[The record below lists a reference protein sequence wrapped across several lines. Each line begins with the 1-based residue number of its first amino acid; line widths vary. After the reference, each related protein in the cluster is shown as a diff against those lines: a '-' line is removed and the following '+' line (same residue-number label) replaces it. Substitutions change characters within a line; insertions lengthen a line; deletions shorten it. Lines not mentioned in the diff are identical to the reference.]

1 MSFTHLHV
9 HGNFSFRD
17 GASSVEEL
25 AERAKALGMDSLAL
39 TDHDGLPGA
48 IRFYKACK
56 KAGIKPIVGLELVV
70 NKEGP
75 PPSRSSDIAERRGGH
90 HLTLLSKDLE
100 GYRNLC
106 RIVTG
111 MHLRHGRPES
121 QEERDWPV
129 CPPDL
134 LAAHASHL
142 FALSGCAK
150 GLVSSLLASNR
161 SGAALEAA
169 KEIASL
175 FEPNSFFI
183 ELQNPREEGSAET
196 VRGLAR
202 LGAAAGLPL
211 VATNNVHY
219 AAPDGY
225 RVHELLASIRDI
237 EPLPDA
243 SRRSNAELYLKSPPE
258 MAALFATYPAAIKN
272 TGWIARRCNADL
284 DLESFKFPRVALPE
298 GETDFSYLSKLCMD
312 RVRKRYRPVTSKVMR
327 RLSHE
332 LDVIDRMGF
341 AAYFIIVYDIV
352 RFARTRGIRCG
363 GRGSAA
369 DSLVCYLLDV
379 THVDPIEHDLLF
391 ERFLNPERRDM
402 PDIDI
407 DFDAARRDEVIDY
420 VYETY
425 GHDKVAMV
433 ATVNTFRARSAV
445 RGVAKAFDYE
455 PEEVDR
461 IAAPIPWT
469 GASKIR
475 EALDSL
481 PEVAGYEDAIAPY
494 ASKSIPR
501 RDPDLLFDLCAEIDR
516 YPRHLGVHLAGLVIS
531 PTPLTDY
538 MPLQWSAKGVVISQ
552 FDKDDLEDMGLVKM
566 DILGLRMLSAIEDA
580 QEMVR
585 QRRRLSCD
593 SEGGSAF
600 DIDALPLGDEKT
612 YAQLR
617 TTHTIGTFQL
627 ESPGMRELLGRL
639 QPTRFADIV
648 ANISLFRP
656 GPMQADM
663 ITPYIARRHG
673 EQPVVFDHPACRKP
687 LEETFG
693 VIIYQEQILEIAAAL
708 AGFSLGQADQLRRA
722 MTHDRSPEEMAKI
735 RDGFIEGCLA
745 KGVAR
750 EVAEA
755 VFDKIK
761 AFAAFGFNKAHASS
775 FGLVAYQ
782 TAYLRAHHPSE
793 LLVGILNN
801 MPMGF
806 YPASV
811 ILNEIVRA
819 GGKVTPLDI
828 NASRLRFH
836 IEESGEAR
844 VAFSY
849 VKGLTEREMKSIV
862 TARAEAPF
870 VSLEDFRARTKVSER
885 SVERLLSAG
894 AFDSFGSRKAQLA
907 SLAHGLPLDVLPGED
922 FSETE
927 KLFMEYGVLGL
938 YQRAHPMSFIEEEL
952 GRQGVVWSKDLPN
965 LPDSSRVKVAG
976 LLINRQTPPTKSGQR
991 IIFSTIED
999 AYGVVD
1005 LTLFERDQSPENAR
1019 ANCFSYAILV
1029 EGQLR
1034 KTGAVGIG
1042 VIAKRV
1048 RKLELFAGAHKV
1060 PGVHE
1065 FKTRKTYG

>member
-1 MSFTHLHV
+1 MFVHLHV
-9 HGNFSFRD
+9 HTNFSFRD

-25 AERAKALGMDSLAL
+25 AHRAKALGMDALAI
-39 TDHDGLPGA
+39 TDHDGLFGV
-48 IRFYKACK
+48 IRFYKACQ
-56 KAGIKPIVGLELVV
+56 KAGIKPIVGLEVV
-70 NKEGP
+70 VADEPESTQP
-75 PPSRSSDIAERRGGH
+75 PNGREAHERGH
-90 HLTLLSKDLE
+90 HLVLLAKDIE

-106 RIVTG
+106 RVVTG
-111 MHLRHGRPES
+111 MHIRFERPED
-121 QEERDWPV
+121 QDERDYPV
-129 CPPDL
+129 CPLGL

-142 FALSGCAK
+142 FALSGCGK
-150 GLVSSLLASNR
+150 GLIPKLAEAGR
-161 SGAALEAA
+161 LTEAVETAVDLAA
-169 KEIASL
+169 L

-183 ELQNPREEGSAET
+183 ELQNPREEGSAEA
-196 VRGLAR
+196 VRRLAEVAR
-202 LGAAAGLPL
+202 QAGLPI

-225 RVHELLASIRDI
+225 KVHELLASIKEI
-237 EPLPDA
+237 EPIPDEPK
-243 SRRSNAELYLKSPPE
+243 RGNGELYLKSAAE
-258 MAALFATYPAAIKN
+258 MAGLFAGYEAAIKN
-272 TGWIARRCNADL
+272 TDWIARRCSADL
-284 DLESFKFPRVALPE
+284 DLESFKFPRVPLPS
-298 GETDFSYLSKLCMD
+298 GETAFSYLSKLCMD
-312 RVRKRYRPVTSKVMR
+312 RVRSRYSPVTSEVTS
-327 RLSHE
+327 RLAHE
-332 LDVIDRMGF
+332 LDVIDKMGF

-352 RFARTRGIRCG
+352 RFAREHGIRCS

-369 DSLVCYLLDV
+369 DSLVCYLLDI
-379 THVDPIEHDLLF
+379 THADPIEHDLLF

-445 RGVAKAFDYE
+445 RNVAKAFDYE
-455 PEEVDR
+455 PDEIDR
-461 IAAPIPWT
+461 LARPIPWT
-469 GASKIR
+469 SASKIR
-475 EALDSL
+475 EALAGL
-481 PEVAGYEDAIAPY
+481 PEMAGYEHQIAPY
-494 ASKSIPR
+494 ASKTIPR
-501 RDPDLLFDLCAEIDR
+501 RDPDVLFDLCAEIDH

-566 DILGLRMLSAIEDA
+566 DILGLRMLSAVSDA

-585 QRRRLSCD
+585 SKKPRFNVD
-593 SEGGSAF
+593 K
-600 DIDALPLGDEKT
+600 LPLDDEKT

-617 TTHTIGTFQL
+617 TTHSIGTFQL

-639 QPTRFADIV
+639 QPTRFSDVI

-673 EQPVVFDHPACRKP
+673 HEPTTFDDEACRKP
-687 LEETFG
+687 LVETFG

-722 MTHDRSPEEMAKI
+722 MTHDRSPAEMAKI
-735 RDGFIEGCLA
+735 RDGFIEGCVS

-750 EVAEA
+750 EVGVT

-761 AFAAFGFNKAHASS
+761 AFAAFGFNKAHAAS

-782 TAYLRAHHPSE
+782 TAYLRAHHPAE

-811 ILNEIVRA
+811 ILNEIHRCHIPVA
-819 GGKVTPLDI
+819 PLDV
-828 NASRLRFH
+828 NASRLRFY
-836 IEESGEAR
+836 IEEAGKPGEAEKSAVR
-844 VAFSY
+844 VPLSY
-849 VKGLTEREMKSIV
+849 VKGLTEREMKSLV
-862 TARAEAPF
+862 TVRAESLF
-870 VSLEDFRARTKVSER
+870 DSLEDFRSRTKVSER
-885 SVERLLSAG
+885 STERLVRAG
-894 AFDSFGSRKAQLA
+894 AFDSFGSRKSQLA
-907 SLAHGLPLDVLPGED
+907 SLAHNLPLDALPSED
-922 FSETE
+922 FTQLE
-927 KLFMEYGVLGL
+927 KLFMEYEVLGVW
-938 YQRAHPMSFIEEEL
+938 QREHPLAFLEEEL
-952 GRQGVVWSKDLPN
+952 ARMGVVTSEQ
-965 LPDSSRVKVAG
+965 LPDLRDGSRVKVAG
-976 LLINRQTPPTKSGQR
+976 LLVNRQTPPTKSGQR

-999 AYGVVD
+999 ARGVID
-1005 LTLFERDQSPENAR
+1005 LTLFERDQTPENAR
-1019 ANCFSYAILV
+1019 NNCFAFAILV

-1034 KTGAVGIG
+1034 KTGAAGIG

-1048 RKLELFAGAHKV
+1048 EKLDLSPSKHTV
-1060 PGVHE
+1060 PGIHE
-1065 FKTRKTYG
+1065 FKTRQTYA